1 MNKVWK
7 LITIGTVL
15 LTTASGAS
23 IAVCKGCHGQKWEK
37 VVMRKSKVVKNMSKT
52 EILNALKG
60 YKSGTYGGSLKGL
73 MKKQVKNL
81 SVEDMKEI
89 ATKIK
94 K

>member
-7 LITIGTVL
+7 LITIGTVF

-23 IAVCKGCHGQKWEK
+23 VAVCKGCHGQKWEK

-60 YKSGTYGGSLKGL
+60 YKNGTYGGSLKGL

-89 ATKIK
+89 AAKIK